1 MTDPTRPAGLW
12 QRSAAWTLDAALW
25 APLSLVLAWP
35 LIAVRT
41 DAFAQQMNALLQA
54 CGDAMGR
61 AIIDGVPLPALGMA
75 VLQDPSIRAATAG
88 LEPALWALVWSPLI
102 GFVVLSAIYHLV
114 FEAGPWQ
121 ATPGQRL
128 LGLQVTDAR
137 QQRLRHGRAL
147 LRHVAGAASWLTL
160 NIGHLMAAVPPL
172 HQALHDRLSG
182 TRVWAAR
189 SRLPAW
195 AVAWLALV
203 ATLSLALG
211 AWWMA
216 SAMTTM
222 QLALEQSLQ

>member
-1 MTDPTRPAGLW
+1 MTQSIQPAGLW
-12 QRSAAWTLDAALW
+12 QRSAAWTLDGAVLGAM
-25 APLSLVLAWP
+25 SLLLAWP
-35 LIAVRT
+35 LLADRVA
-41 DAFAQQMNALLQA
+41 AFAQQMNDLLEST
-54 CGDAMGR
+54 GHAMGR
-61 AIIDGVPLPALGMA
+61 AVIDGVPLPALGVTVM
-75 VLQDPSIRAATAG
+75 QDTSIRATTAG
-88 LEPALWALVWSPLI
+88 LEDALWALAWPPLLAL
-102 GFVVLSAIYHLV
+102 VVVSAIYHAA

-137 QQRLRHGRAL
+137 QQRLRPGRAL
-147 LRHVAGAASWLTL
+147 LRHVAGATSWLTL

-172 HQALHDRLSG
+172 HQTLHDRLSA

-189 SRLPAW
+189 PGMPAW

-203 ATLSLALG
+203 GTLLLALG

-216 SAMTTM
+216 SAMATM